1 MRIKARPSSL
11 WTHFLIG
18 HRASPLVGLILEG
31 GYFEVATFFIIGA
44 EFKPVSPS
52 ALVQLGCTPK
62 SARIAEPEINNGI
75 APVCCKS
82 GFNCM
87 HSYYASSR
95 SWSIQAFCNAN
106 HVGTTNSPTGQHSG
120 TKDLT
125 YREFCRLSRVS
136 QLFLRFLSSS
146 RSDAWNVASS
156 AVRRLR

>member
-1 MRIKARPSSL
+1 M
-11 WTHFLIG
+11 
-18 HRASPLVGLILEG
+18 
-31 GYFEVATFFIIGA
+31 
-44 EFKPVSPS
+44 SPS

-62 SARIAEPEINNGI
+62 SARIAELEINNGR

-87 HSYYASSR
+87 HRYYASSR
-95 SWSIQAFCNAN
+95 SWSIQAFDNAN

-125 YREFCRLSRVS
+125 YREFCRLSGVS

-146 RSDAWNVASS
+146 RSNGWNVAWS
-156 AVRRLR
+156 AVRRLHRSFLQFSCSQRDESEVPVPVNVSILVWIQGTQVSTQ